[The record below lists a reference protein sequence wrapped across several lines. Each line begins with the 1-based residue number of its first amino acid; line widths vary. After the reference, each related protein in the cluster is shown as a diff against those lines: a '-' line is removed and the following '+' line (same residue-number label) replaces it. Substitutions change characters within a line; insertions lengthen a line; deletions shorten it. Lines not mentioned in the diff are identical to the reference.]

1 MIEITTIGW
10 LIWLGSGLPA
20 GVWAARRWQDV
31 RWVALGAV
39 LGPFVLLSI
48 ALYEQRERQLERT
61 ARPVAIHHQ
70 PAIGRRAS

>member
-1 MIEITTIGW
+1 MHTVTTIGW
-10 LIWLGSGLPA
+10 LIWLGSGLPV

-48 ALYEQRERQLERT
+48 ALYEQRERQLART
-61 ARPVAIHHQ
+61 VRPVAIRHHR
-70 PAIGRRAS
+70 AIGRRAS